1 MFYNARFL
9 AADLQKADPD
19 RFLLSLF
26 APADKRTAV
35 QALFLVN
42 HEIAKTRSVVS
53 DTRLGQIRLQ
63 WWRDRISEIYAGKDG
78 GQIPVLS
85 ILAPVIHEK
94 GLPQDLFDQLT
105 YAREFDLEDVPP
117 ASIDGLKKYAAF
129 TTAPLNALALKIL
142 GENADEDEI
151 GGISTNF
158 GVYESLRA
166 VPHMLSQGRVM
177 LPDDLLRVKNLSAQ
191 KILDFNHKKE
201 IVEIIGS
208 ISNAISP
215 YRNPKTRFLK
225 LQERMAWIY
234 LNRLKKNN
242 FDLFLPKMQINPAFL
257 ELRLALVH

>member
-1 MFYNARFL
+1 M
-9 AADLQKADPD
+9 
-19 RFLLSLF
+19 
-26 APADKRTAV
+26 
-35 QALFLVN
+35 
-42 HEIAKTRSVVS
+42 
-53 DTRLGQIRLQ
+53 RLQ

-85 ILAPVIHEK
+85 TLAPVIREK
-94 GLPQDLFDQLT
+94 GLSQELFDQLT

-117 ASIDGLKKYAAF
+117 ASIDGLKKYAEF
-129 TTAPLNALALKIL
+129 TNAPLNALALKII
-142 GENADEDEI
+142 GEESSAEEI
-151 GGISTNF
+151 GEISTFF

-166 VPHMLSQGRVM
+166 VPFMLSQGRVM
-177 LPDDLLRVKNLSAQ
+177 LPDDLLRAKNLSAQ

-225 LQERMAWIY
+225 IQQRMAQIY
-234 LNRLKKNN
+234 LERLKKNN
-242 FDLFLPKMQINPAFL
+242 FDFFSPKMQLNPPFL

>member
-1 MFYNARFL
+1 MSDTARFL

-19 RFLLSLF
+19 RYLLSLF
-26 APADKRTAV
+26 APADKRTV
-35 QALFLVN
+35 LQALFLLN

-63 WWRDRISEIYAGKDG
+63 WWRDRISEIYTGKDG

-85 ILAPVIHEK
+85 TLAPAIWDKYLSQE
-94 GLPQDLFDQLT
+94 LFGQLT

-117 ASIDGLKKYAAF
+117 ASMDGLKKYAAF

-158 GVYESLRA
+158 GVYESIRA
-166 VPHMLSQGRVM
+166 VPYMLSQGRVM
-177 LPDDLLRVKNLSAQ
+177 LPDDLMLAKNLSAQ
-191 KILDFNHKKE
+191 KILDFNHKTEILE
-201 IVEIIGS
+201 IVAS
-208 ISNAISP
+208 ISNTISP

-242 FDLFLPKMQINPAFL
+242 FDVFSSKMHINAPFL